1 MGTALRVLLAVLCLV
16 LVLGGAFWVFGPR
29 EPVDLTI
36 RFDPA
41 SIGDDPEAY
50 LKRREADIPNLR
62 PSAEK
67 EIVWADPRSKAKTP
81 IAFVYLHGF
90 SAAKP
95 ETRPL
100 LDIAAREI
108 GANLFYT
115 RLTGHGRDPAAMPQT
130 SVKDWL
136 NDLAEAIAIGRRI
149 GERVVIVGTST
160 GATLATLGASVPGLM
175 DGVAGL
181 VFISPNYAVN
191 DPLAFMLEVPMARTL
206 LPRLGGAMRGF
217 EPSNAAEAE
226 GWTWRY
232 PTEALAPLGAL
243 VRATRS
249 LDPAKIALPLL
260 VFRSDQDRVV
270 NSESTTLFIARW
282 GGPREIVTVNEGDD
296 PNHHVLAGDVL
307 SPSTTTR
314 LAGRIAQWVKALP

>member
-62 PSAEK
+62 PSAKK

-206 LPRLGGAMRGF
+206 LPRLRQRRVRSRRRRLRAVQRGGGGGLDMALSDRGAR
-217 EPSNAAEAE
+217 PARRIGACDPQPRSGKDRPAASRLQVGPGSRREL
-226 GWTWRY
+226 GIDDTLHR
-232 PTEALAPLGAL
+232 PVGRAP
-243 VRATRS
+243 R
-249 LDPAKIALPLL
+249 
-260 VFRSDQDRVV
+260 DRH
-270 NSESTTLFIARW
+270 R
-282 GGPREIVTVNEGDD
+282 
-296 PNHHVLAGDVL
+296 
-307 SPSTTTR
+307 
-314 LAGRIAQWVKALP
+314 Q